1 MGHLHNRYRCLLLE
15 RLVVSVFWLV
25 LFLGDLALGQTQNSE
40 SQLGTIEVIDPIL
53 KTIETTIVASE
64 VAGLLEKVN
73 ISEGDRVGVSVELAR
88 VRDDSIRLQTQRSR
102 SVLQSTQ
109 RKLESNIDIEI
120 AEKTLLV
127 ANNEYQRV
135 LDANKELANLY
146 PLKEVER
153 LRLTV
158 EKLELEKQRA
168 LLQRELLEIDKANAQ
183 IDYRQNRLMMQKH
196 RIKAPCAGLIVSVFH
211 RPGEWVEQ
219 GAKVV
224 EIVEID
230 RLRIEGFVD
239 HRLLEGEHIGSKA
252 TVTVQ
257 SNRGNV
263 MSEAKVVF
271 VSPEINPLN
280 SQVRVFLEVDNR
292 AGKLRPGMI
301 PVVSIQAP

>member
-1 MGHLHNRYRCLLLE
+1 MAHLDGQYPWFRK
-15 RLVVSVFWLV
+15 S
-25 LFLGDLALGQTQNSE
+25 LACALSMLIFCCGGFAYGQNQSTE
-40 SQLGTIEVIDPIL
+40 SRLGTIDVIDPIL
-53 KTIETTIVASE
+53 KTIETTMVASE
-64 VAGLLEKVN
+64 VAGLLEKVS
-73 ISEGDRVGVSVELAR
+73 ISEGDRVAVSEELTR

-102 SVLQSTQ
+102 SVLASTE

-127 ANNEYQRV
+127 ATNEYQRV
-135 LDANKELANLY
+135 IDANKELANVY
-146 PLKEVER
+146 PIKEVER

-168 LLQRELLEIDKANAQ
+168 LLQRELLEIEKTNAQ

-196 RIKAPCAGLIVSVFH
+196 RVKAPCAGLIVSVFH

-219 GAKVV
+219 GAKLV

-239 HRLLEGEHIGSKA
+239 HRLLEAELVGSEA
-252 TVTVQ
+252 SVQ
-257 SNRGNV
+257 VESNRGTIT
-263 MSEAKVVF
+263 SEAKVVF

-301 PVVSIQAP
+301 PVVSIKVP